1 MEALQMAL
9 IQRFPRLKHPKIK
22 GSKLAEFCGLTIYGT
37 LKKAKKNGRNRVWIQ
52 IRQDANK
59 PLRVSTSLSY
69 ARAIDVQFVED
80 YN

>member
-1 MEALQMAL
+1 MAR

-22 GSKLAEFCGLTIYGT
+22 GSNLAEFCGLTIYGR
-37 LKKAKKNGRNRVWIQ
+37 LKKAKRNGRNRVWIQ

-59 PLRVSTSLSY
+59 PLRVSECLSY
-69 ARAIDVQFVED
+69 SRAVDVQFVED